1 MISRARWS
9 HRLPSA
15 GIACLGL
22 ALVGFGGLSPAQ
34 SQERDQNGAQNVGY
48 TIHDLGVVGTNPNQ
62 PGQPFVI
69 SNGGW
74 VSGGADVGAAL
85 HAVLWRGGK
94 MIDIGNPG
102 LGGNSIA
109 FGVNKRGHAVGEAED
124 TSADLSSTEDF
135 CGFQAMGYSSSPT
148 PCVPFIWK
156 KGKMVPLTTLG
167 GVNGVANQINSWGA
181 IAGYAENTTKDPGCA
196 SPQIYQFKPA
206 VWFGNWIQPL
216 PTGSDPEGVAFSI
229 NDLGQV
235 VGTSGSCGPF
245 NPIWLFNL
253 SPVHALRWQSG
264 VATDLGSLGGV
275 TNNMAHDI
283 NNLGQVVGGSDL
295 PGDQTTHAFLWTPQ
309 TRKMKDLGV
318 VGDDFWSFALGINDE
333 GQIVGASANADFSV
347 LRAFVRRKGALV
359 DLNSLVAGTTA
370 LFLETACS
378 INSRGEIIGFAFDPN
393 TGYIHAYLAI
403 PTRQP
408 KPATRSVRKPVVLPD
423 WVRAKL
429 GFATPI

>member
-1 MISRARWS
+1 MKTEVLWWFNGESRMISRARWS
-9 HRLPSA
+9 PRLPSA

-22 ALVGFGGLSPAQ
+22 ALVGFGGLTTAQ
-34 SQERDQNGAQNVGY
+34 PQERDQNGAQNMRY
-48 TIHDLGVVGTNPNQ
+48 TIQDLGVVGTNPNQ

-69 SNGGW
+69 SNSGW
-74 VSGGADVGAAL
+74 VSGGAGVGAAE
-85 HAVLWRGGK
+85 HAVLWRGGE
-94 MIDIGNPG
+94 MIDIGSPG

-109 FGVNKRGHAVGEAED
+109 FGVNEWGLAVGEAEN
-124 TSADLSSTEDF
+124 TSADLSTTEDF

-148 PCVPFIWK
+148 PCVPFTWK
-156 KGKMVPLTTLG
+156 QGKMVALKTLG

-206 VWFGNWIQPL
+206 VWFGNQIQPL
-216 PTGSDPEGVAFSI
+216 PTGSDAEGVAFSI

-245 NPIWLFNL
+245 SPIWLFNL
-253 SPVHALRWQSG
+253 SPAHALLWQNG

-275 TNNMAHDI
+275 SNNMAHDI

-295 PGDQTTHAFLWTPQ
+295 SGDATTHAFLWTPQ

-318 VGDDFWSFALGINDE
+318 VDDDFWSFALGTNDE

-347 LRAFVRRKGALV
+347 LRAFVRQNGALV

-378 INSRGEIIGFAFDPN
+378 INSRGEIIGLAFDPN

-403 PTRQP
+403 PT
-408 KPATRSVRKPVVLPD
+408 PA
-423 WVRAKL
+423 A
-429 GFATPI
+429 

>member
-1 MISRARWS
+1 MKFRAHEYLNSAAQMISQVAWR

-22 ALVGFGGLSPAQ
+22 ALVGFSGIARAQ
-34 SQERDQNGAQNVGY
+34 SQERDHNGAQNVRY
-48 TIHDLGVVGTNPNQ
+48 TIQDLGVVGTNSNQ

-69 SNGGW
+69 SNSGW
-74 VSGGADVGAAL
+74 ISGGAGVGAAE
-85 HAVLWRGGK
+85 HAVVWRRGE

-109 FGVNKRGHAVGEAED
+109 FGVNEWSLAVGEAENN
-124 TSADLSSTEDF
+124 SADHSTTEDF

-148 PCVPFIWK
+148 ACVPFVWER
-156 KGKMVPLTTLG
+156 GRVVPLKTLG

-206 VWFGNWIQPL
+206 VWFGNEIQPL
-216 PTGSDPEGVAFSI
+216 STESDAEGVAFSI
-229 NDLGQV
+229 NDVGQV

-245 NPIWLFNL
+245 NPTWLFNL
-253 SPVHALRWQSG
+253 IPVHALLWQNRL
-264 VATDLGSLGGV
+264 AIDLGSLGGV
-275 TNNMAHDI
+275 TNNIAHDI

-295 PGDQTTHAFLWTPQ
+295 PGDETSHAFLWAPQ
-309 TRKMKDLGV
+309 TRIMKDLGV
-318 VGDDFWSFALGINDE
+318 VDDDYWSFALGINDE
-333 GQIVGASANADFSV
+333 GQIVGASANADFSI
-347 LRAFVRRKGALV
+347 LRAFVRQNEALV

-378 INSRGEIIGFAFDPN
+378 INSKGEIIGLAFDPN

-403 PTRQP
+403 PTRE
-408 KPATRSVRKPVVLPD
+408 A
-423 WVRAKL
+423 
-429 GFATPI
+429 